1 MYFAP
6 RDTDGPSGTAHLTAR
21 RIAYAYPEGVPGMF
35 QSKFAPAD
43 YMETVNTQGLPFY
56 AKMETM
62 PFNKGV
68 IGEAQSNPI
77 HFNSLPEA
85 VIKLST
91 AAS

>member
-1 MYFAP
+1 M
-6 RDTDGPSGTAHLTAR
+6 
-21 RIAYAYPEGVPGMF
+21 
-35 QSKFAPAD
+35 
-43 YMETVNTQGLPFY
+43 PFY

-91 AAS
+91 AVS